1 MAPKVTAESLA
12 IDAEAVVGEIVDR
25 LKETV
30 ARQLRKRGAVVA
42 LSGGV
47 DSSVCAALA
56 ARAFGPQ
63 KVLGIFMPETDSAG
77 DTLDLSR
84 LSAESVGIP
93 TVLEDITEILDATG
107 CYRRRDDAFRQ
118 VLPEYGEG
126 WKAKIVLPPL
136 LGDDRFR
143 LFSVVAESPDG
154 ERHEARLTSS
164 AYREVVAATNFK
176 QRTRKMLEYHHA
188 DRLDY
193 AVVGTPNKLE
203 YDQGFFVKN
212 GDGAADVKPIAHL
225 YKTQV
230 YAIAEALG
238 VPEEIRSRPPT
249 TDTYSLPQS
258 QEEFYFSLPYDKMDL
273 CLYAQTNGYPP
284 EAVAEAVGLSAEDVE
299 RVYKDIDAKHRV
311 TEYLALP
318 PVVFH
323 VQPATLDPTAGDQ
336 RGRRPTLQAHARRR
350 RASASRAVDV
360 DRLEAG
366 VLDRLRELRRRAVR
380 PPCTRAV
387 ARGRWTHEDGRARAC
402 RTGSSKGL
410 LK

>member
-1 MAPKVTAESLA
+1 VAVSNTVPRDVLD
-12 IDAEAVVGEIVDR
+12 IDAQAVVEQVVGDLRDTV
-25 LKETV
+25 LK
-30 ARQLRKRGAVVA
+30 RLRKKGGVVA

-56 ARAFGPQ
+56 ARAFGPER
-63 KVLGIFMPETDSAG
+63 VLGIFMPESDSAG

-84 LSAESVGIP
+84 LSAESAGIP
-93 TVLEDITEILDATG
+93 TVLEDITGILEATG

-118 VLPEYGEG
+118 VMPEYGEG

-136 LGDDRFR
+136 LGGQDRFR
-143 LFSVVAESPDG
+143 IFSVVAESPDG
-154 ERHEARLTSS
+154 QRHEARLTSQ

-203 YDQGFFVKN
+203 YDQGFYVKN
-212 GDGAADVKPIAHL
+212 GDGSADVKPIAHL

-230 YAIAEALG
+230 YQLAEALG

-249 TDTYSLPQS
+249 TDTYALPQS
-258 QEEFYFSLPYDKMDL
+258 QEEFYFSLPYDRMDL
-273 CLYAQTNGYPP
+273 CLYAHTNGFAP
-284 EAVAEAVGLSAEDVE
+284 EAVADAVGLSPEDVA

-318 PVVFH
+318 PVVFSPP
-323 VQPATLDPTAGDQ
+323 VG
-336 RGRRPTLQAHARRR
+336 
-350 RASASRAVDV
+350 
-360 DRLEAG
+360 
-366 VLDRLRELRRRAVR
+366 RELAR
-380 PPCTRAV
+380 P
-387 ARGRWTHEDGRARAC
+387 
-402 RTGSSKGL
+402 S
-410 LK
+410 